1 MEQKFEL
8 DFRSDTVTKP
18 CLPMRDAM
26 AKAEVGDDYYHD
38 DPTVQELE
46 RFAANLFGKEAALLT
61 PSGTQSNL
69 IAVMSHCQRGEAYAV
84 GHRSHSYLR
93 ELGGAAMVAGVQPQ
107 VVQNQ
112 DDGTLRLANIEAS
125 LFPASILFAPVK
137 LIAVENTIDGK
148 VLPLD
153 YLLSVSELATEHD
166 LKIHIDGAR
175 IFNAAVALGCPV
187 SKIASY
193 CDTLSFCLSKGLG
206 APIGSVLVGS
216 AEVIEKARRH
226 PQMLGGGMR
235 QAGIV
240 AAAGLY
246 AMQNNVSR
254 LKSDHARAAELAAAL
269 SRVPGLTVE
278 APQTNMVFCDVDAS
292 IRRKFSEFLEETGI
306 RISDNPKRQRWV
318 THLGIDDMALA
329 TTVKLLAQML
339 ETSNAS

>member
-18 CLPMRDAM
+18 CLDMRDAM
-26 AKAEVGDDYYHD
+26 AKAEVGDDYYRD

-46 RFAANLFGKEAALLT
+46 RYAADLFGKEAALLT

-69 IAVMSHCQRGEAYAV
+69 IAVMSHCQRGEAYIV
-84 GHRSHSYLR
+84 GHCSHSYLR
-93 ELGGAAMVAGVQPQ
+93 ELGGVAMVAGVQPQ

-112 DDGTLRLANIEAS
+112 DDGTLSLEDIKAS
-125 LFPASILFAPVK
+125 LFPASILFAPVR
-137 LIAVENTIDGK
+137 LIAVENTIDGM
-148 VLPLD
+148 VLPLN
-153 YLLSVSELATEHD
+153 YLLSVSELAMEHD
-166 LKIHIDGAR
+166 LNIHMDGAR
-175 IFNAAVALGCPV
+175 IFNAAAALGCPV

-206 APIGSVLVGS
+206 APIGSILVGS

-226 PQMLGGGMR
+226 RQMLGGGMR
-235 QAGIV
+235 QAGII

-269 SRVPGLTVE
+269 SRVPGISVKT
-278 APQTNMVFCDVDAS
+278 PQTNMVFCDVDVS
-292 IRRKFSEFLEETGI
+292 VQDKFLGFLTETGI
-306 RISDNPKRQRWV
+306 RISGTPDRQRWV
-318 THLGIDDMALA
+318 THLGIDDAALA
-329 TTVKLLAQML
+329 STVKLLAQMQ
-339 ETSNAS
+339 ETCNAS

>member
-1 MEQKFEL
+1 MKQKLEL

-18 CLPMRDAM
+18 CLGMRDAM
-26 AKAEVGDDYYHD
+26 AKAELGDDYYRD

-46 RFAANLFGKEAALLT
+46 RFAADLFGKETALLT

-69 IAVMSHCQRGEAYAV
+69 IAVMSHCQCGDAYIV

-112 DDGTLRLANIEAS
+112 DDGTLRLDDIKSS
-125 LFPASILFAPVK
+125 LFPASILFAPVR

-153 YLLSVSELATEHD
+153 YLSSVLELATEHS
-166 LKIHIDGAR
+166 LKIHMDGAR

-226 PQMLGGGMR
+226 RQMLGGGMR

-246 AMQNNVSR
+246 AMHNNVSR
-254 LKSDHARAAELAAAL
+254 LKADHVRATELAAAL

-292 IRRKFSEFLEETGI
+292 VQSEFSEFLKETGF
-306 RISDNPKRQRWV
+306 RISGTPKRQRWV

-329 TTVKLLAQML
+329 STVKLLAQM
-339 ETSNAS
+339 

>member
-1 MEQKFEL
+1 MEQKLEL

-18 CLPMRDAM
+18 CLRMRDAM
-26 AKAEVGDDYYHD
+26 AKAEVGDDYYRD
-38 DPTVQELE
+38 DPTVRELE
-46 RFAANLFGKEAALLT
+46 CFAADLFAKEAALFT

-69 IAVMSHCQRGEAYAV
+69 LAVMSHCQRGEAYIV

-93 ELGGAAMVAGVQPQ
+93 ELGGVAMVAGVQPQ

-112 DDGTLRLANIEAS
+112 NDGTLRLEDIKAS
-125 LFPASILFAPVK
+125 LFPASVLFAPVR

-153 YLLSVSELATEHD
+153 YLSSLLDLATERD
-166 LKIHIDGAR
+166 LKVHIDGAR
-175 IFNAAVALGCPV
+175 IFNAATALDCRV
-187 SKIASY
+187 SEIASF
-193 CDTLSFCLSKGLG
+193 CDSLSFCLSKGLG
-206 APIGSVLVGS
+206 APIGSVIVGS

-226 PQMLGGGMR
+226 RQMLGGGMR

-246 AMQNNVSR
+246 AMRNNVSR
-254 LKSDHARAAELAAAL
+254 LKSDHARATELAAAL

-292 IRRKFSEFLEETGI
+292 IQDRLSMHLEKNAI
-306 RISDNPKRQRWV
+306 RISGTPERQRWV
-318 THLGIDDMALA
+318 THLGIDDAALA
-329 TTVKLLAQML
+329 TTANLLALML
-339 ETSNAS
+339 EDCNAN

>member
-1 MEQKFEL
+1 MKQKLEL

-26 AKAEVGDDYYHD
+26 AEAEVGDDYYRD

-46 RFAANLFGKEAALLT
+46 RFAADLFGKEAALLT

-69 IAVMSHCQRGEAYAV
+69 IAVMSHCQRGDAYIV

-112 DDGTLRLANIEAS
+112 SDGTLRLEDMEAS
-125 LFPASILFAPVK
+125 LFPASILFAPVQ
-137 LIAVENTIDGK
+137 LIAVENTIDGM

-153 YLLSVSELATEHD
+153 YLSSVSDLATQKG

-175 IFNAAVALGCPV
+175 IFNAAAALGCPV
-187 SKIASY
+187 SEIANY

-206 APIGSVLVGS
+206 APIGSILVGS
-216 AEVIEKARRH
+216 EEVIERARRH
-226 PQMLGGGMR
+226 RQMLGGGMR

-246 AMQNNVSR
+246 A
-254 LKSDHARAAELAAAL
+254 
-269 SRVPGLTVE
+269 
-278 APQTNMVFCDVDAS
+278 
-292 IRRKFSEFLEETGI
+292 
-306 RISDNPKRQRWV
+306 
-318 THLGIDDMALA
+318 
-329 TTVKLLAQML
+329 
-339 ETSNAS
+339 

>member
-1 MEQKFEL
+1 MEQKIEL

-26 AKAEVGDDYYHD
+26 AKAEVGDDYYRD

-46 RFAANLFGKEAALLT
+46 RFAADLFRKEAALLT

-69 IAVMSHCQRGEAYAV
+69 IAVMSHCQRGEAYIV

-107 VVQNQ
+107 VVLNQ
-112 DDGTLRLANIEAS
+112 DDGTLTLEDIKAS
-125 LFPASILFAPVK
+125 LFPISILFAPVR
-137 LIAVENTIDGK
+137 LIAVENTIDGM

-153 YLLSVSELATEHD
+153 YLKSIAVLAKEHS
-166 LKIHIDGAR
+166 LKIHMDGAR
-175 IFNAAVALGCPV
+175 VFNAAAALGCPV
-187 SKIASY
+187 SKIASF

-216 AEVIEKARRH
+216 PEMINKARRH
-226 PQMLGGGMR
+226 RQMLGGGMR

-254 LKSDHARAAELAAAL
+254 LNVDHARATELAAAL
-269 SRVPGLTVE
+269 SRLPGVSVE
-278 APQTNMVFCDVDAS
+278 APQTNMVFCDVAAS
-292 IRRKFSEFLEETGI
+292 VQSKFSGFLKENEI
-306 RISDNPKRQRWV
+306 RISGNPTRQRWV
-318 THLGIDDMALA
+318 THLGIDDAALA
-329 TTVKLLAQML
+329 STVKLLAQMQG
-339 ETSNAS
+339 TCNAS

>member
-1 MEQKFEL
+1 MEQKLEL

-18 CLPMRDAM
+18 CLHMRDAM
-26 AKAEVGDDYYHD
+26 AKAEVGDDYYRD

-46 RFAANLFGKEAALLT
+46 RYAADLFGKEAALLT

-69 IAVMSHCQRGEAYAV
+69 IAVMSHCQRGEAYIV

-107 VVQNQ
+107 VIQNQ
-112 DDGTLRLANIEAS
+112 NDGTLRLEDIEAS
-125 LFPASILFAPVK
+125 LFPASILFAPVR
-137 LIAVENTIDGK
+137 LITVENTIDGK

-153 YLLSVSELATEHD
+153 YLLRVSELATERD
-166 LKIHIDGAR
+166 LNIHMDGAR
-175 IFNAAVALGCPV
+175 IFDAATALGCPV

-216 AEVIEKARRH
+216 AEVIETARRH
-226 PQMLGGGMR
+226 RQMLGGGMR

-254 LKSDHARAAELAAAL
+254 LKADHARATELAAAL
-269 SRVPGLTVE
+269 SRIPGLTVE
-278 APQTNMVFCDVDAS
+278 TPQTNMVFCEVDAS
-292 IRRKFSEFLEETGI
+292 VQGKFSEFLKETGI
-306 RISDNPKRQRWV
+306 CISGNLKRQRWV
-318 THLGIDDMALA
+318 THLGIDDAALA
-329 TTVKLLAQML
+329 STVKHLAQMQ

>member
-1 MEQKFEL
+1 MKQKLEL

-18 CLPMRDAM
+18 CLRMRDAM

-46 RFAANLFGKEAALLT
+46 CFAADLFGKEAALLT

-69 IAVMSHCQRGEAYAV
+69 IAVMSHCQRGEAYIV
-84 GHRSHSYLR
+84 GHLSHSYLR
-93 ELGGAAMVAGVQPQ
+93 ELGGAAMIAGVQPQ

-112 DDGTLRLANIEAS
+112 GDGTLKLEDIKAS
-125 LFPASILFAPVK
+125 LFPASILFAPVR

-153 YLLSVSELATEHD
+153 YLRSVLQLAAEHD
-166 LKIHIDGAR
+166 LRIHMDGAR
-175 IFNAAVALGCPV
+175 IFNAAATLGCLV

-226 PQMLGGGMR
+226 RQMLGGGMR
-235 QAGIV
+235 QAGII

-278 APQTNMVFCDVDAS
+278 APQTNMLFCDVDAS
-292 IRRKFSEFLEETGI
+292 VQSKFSGFLKETGI
-306 RISDNPKRQRWV
+306 RISGNSKRQRWV
-318 THLGIDDMALA
+318 THLGIDDTALA
-329 TTVKLLAQML
+329 STVKLLAQMQDVCD
-339 ETSNAS
+339 AS